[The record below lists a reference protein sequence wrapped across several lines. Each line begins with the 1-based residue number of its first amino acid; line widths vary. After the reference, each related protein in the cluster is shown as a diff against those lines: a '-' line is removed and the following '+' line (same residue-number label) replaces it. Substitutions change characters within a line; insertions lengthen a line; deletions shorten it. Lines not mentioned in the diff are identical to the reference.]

1 MVAMNFAAIRAAC
14 LLGPLG
20 LGAAVAL
27 AQTPASAGPSAA
39 PPDQRVVTPEGNVRN
54 DRIQRIV
61 TQDRNAKVEELR
73 VREQTQH
80 ITVTPATGAPYEVI
94 PSDTARDAT
103 DTRGSSAGKTVWRV
117 LTF

>member
-1 MVAMNFAAIRAAC
+1 MNFFVVRVAC
-14 LLGPLG
+14 LMGPMVLCI
-20 LGAAVAL
+20 ASAL
-27 AQTPASAGPSAA
+27 AQTPSPASPTS
-39 PPDQRVVTPEGNVRN
+39 DSRVVTPEGNVRN

-94 PSDTARDAT
+94 PSDNARDAT